1 MTTCRSYHRDC
12 ASLAREQRGEG
23 VRIVSTFAKNAV
35 ISAVSG
41 ARYCISAPLG
51 TIRNGR
57 PAHVATGDSA
67 PERTKTM
74 TRILTPLALILALA
88 PRADAALKD
97 EPEVFNR
104 LLQTAIAHEIRDKCP
119 TIDAREWAATMYVL
133 GIVRV
138 AQSLGYSM
146 DEINAYKADEG
157 EQDRLRAAT
166 HAYLDANGVNR
177 DDPASYCPL
186 GLAEIDKRSQIGKL
200 LKSR

>member
-12 ASLAREQRGEG
+12 ASLAREQRGAG
-23 VRIVSTFAKNAV
+23 LRIVANSVKNLV

-41 ARYCISAPLG
+41 ARYCITEAGKS
-51 TIRNGR
+51 IRNR
-57 PAHVATGDSA
+57 KPAHVAPGDSA

-104 LLQTAIAHEIRDKCP
+104 LLQTAIAHEIRDKCT

-133 GIVRV
+133 GIVTY
-138 AQSLGYSM
+138 AKSLGYTM
-146 DEINAYKADEG
+146 DQINAYKSDEG
-157 EQDRLRAAT
+157 EQERLRAAT

-177 DDPASYCPL
+177 NDPASYCPL